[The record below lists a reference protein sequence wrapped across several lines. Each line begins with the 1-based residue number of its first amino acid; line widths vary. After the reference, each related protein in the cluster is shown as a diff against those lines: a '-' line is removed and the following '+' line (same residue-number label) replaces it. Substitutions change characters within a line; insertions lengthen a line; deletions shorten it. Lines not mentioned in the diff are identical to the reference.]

1 MGQPSQLDDTSADA
15 RRVQRALYASMSPAE
30 KLKRMSELTLA
41 VNQLALAGLTA
52 RYPHESQQQ
61 LLLRLARLRLGT
73 DVVDRV
79 YGLRDGT

>member
-1 MGQPSQLDDTSADA
+1 
-15 RRVQRALYASMSPAE
+15 VQRALYALMSPAE

-41 VNQLALAGLTA
+41 VNQLALAGLRA
-52 RYPHESQQQ
+52 RHPRESQQQ

-79 YGLRDGT
+79 YGRRDGA